1 MKRTGAE
8 RFPRRRAKKLSKET
22 LTAVAALMDNGFSLQ
37 QTFSI
42 LEDESLR
49 DVFETIRSRLE
60 NGEAISDFL
69 CEYTPSVYSRY
80 LSGFLMY
87 MPFHQALTL
96 SIQIADD
103 DDRNQNELLKG
114 LLYPVL
120 LMAGMLAAAS
130 AFSLT
135 ILPAMISLLEGF
147 HLHDQSYAFLKT
159 AVPAASLTVLGLL
172 AAGIIAAFIM
182 TRPKHIVSSY
192 CFCLRFFRDSLPVQI
207 TSRNFTRFFLECL
220 RRRVS
225 TIQCM
230 SILQNIPGRPV
241 VSYIASCLD
250 ADMKQGSS
258 LEKAADSRLL
268 ESSLSR
274 FIRTAVYASDTE
286 KMLEGYL
293 EMTRLRTETQI
304 RRFSRTVQFISYVLI
319 GILIVLMYRLL
330 LMPMNMMQQI

>member
-1 MKRTGAE
+1 MKRTDAG

-22 LTAVAALMDNGFSLQ
+22 LTAIAALMDNGFSLQ

-42 LEDESLR
+42 LEDDSVK
-49 DVFETIRSRLE
+49 DIFAKIRSRLE
-60 NGEAISDFL
+60 KGEAISDFL
-69 CEYTPSVYSRY
+69 CEYTPAVYGRY

-87 MPFHQALTL
+87 MPFYHALSL
-96 SIQIADD
+96 SIRIADD

-120 LMAGMLAAAS
+120 LMAGMLSAAS
-130 AFSLT
+130 VFSLT

-147 HLHDQSYAFLKT
+147 HLHDQSYALMKT
-159 AVPAASLTVLGLL
+159 AIPAASLTILGLL
-172 AAGIIAAFIM
+172 AAAAAAALIM

-207 TSRNFTRFFLECL
+207 ASRNFTRFFLECL
-220 RRRVS
+220 RRKVP

-230 SILQNIPGRPV
+230 DILQHIPGRPV

-250 ADMKQGSS
+250 EDMKQGAS

-274 FIRTAVYASDTE
+274 FMKTAVYASDSE

-304 RRFSRTVQFISYVLI
+304 RRFSRTVQFISYLLI